1 MNGYKWITSTSHERY
16 ALIIAFLLRP
26 CQIWPDRFG
35 SSGGIQQSEVTMG
48 MSPVPELLLFG
59 GLIIF
64 VWWLWREE
72 SRQWPGQE
80 AERVGSEPSRAGQER
95 ILFVCTH
102 NSARSQMAEA
112 LLRRAAPGRFFVASA
127 GTSPTQ
133 VHPLTD
139 RVMGE
144 IGINLR
150 SHRAKGLPEV
160 GTEWDYVIT
169 VCDAA
174 FEECP
179 EFPAK
184 TSCLHWSIEDPSKV
198 TGTSIERIEA
208 FQRARDNLK
217 ARIERW
223 LADRPERSRA
233 K

>member
-1 MNGYKWITSTSHERY
+1 
-16 ALIIAFLLRP
+16 
-26 CQIWPDRFG
+26 
-35 SSGGIQQSEVTMG
+35 MG
-48 MSPVPELLLFG
+48 MSPVPELLLLA
-59 GLIIF
+59 GLIAF

-72 SRQWPGQE
+72 SRQWPGQK
-80 AERVGSEPSRAGQER
+80 SRAVASMRSHAGQER

-112 LLRRAAPGRFFVASA
+112 LLRRAAPGRFYVASA
-127 GTSPTQ
+127 GTSPTH

-150 SHRAKGLPEV
+150 SHRAKGLREV
-160 GTEWDYVIT
+160 GTQWDYVIT

-184 TSCLHWSIEDPSKV
+184 TSWLHWSIEDPSKTV
-198 TGTSIERIEA
+198 GTSTERIEA
-208 FQRARDNLK
+208 FQRVRDNLNL
-217 ARIERW
+217 RIERW
-223 LADRPERSRA
+223 LADRRERP
-233 K
+233 